1 MKKKGIREQIAVST
15 SPTEIGTLVHTAL
28 ELRYASPKT
37 IRRIHRTATARLAAL
52 KRDGIGQTPNRAERR
67 DTTFRVH
74 GTETGRYRHTVLAA
88 ALILGGIR

>member
-15 SPTEIGTLVHTAL
+15 SPTEIDGLVIQASGFN
-28 ELRYASPKT
+28 YASLKT

-67 DTTFRVH
+67 ASHRPTH
-74 GTETGRYRHTVLAA
+74 SMLAV